1 MKTWI
6 VALVAAALGIGVG
19 VGITVAEFSPAREI
33 FEVGEFANGPD
44 AGGTGANSSQNLGSP
59 KAVVEGSRSYDFG
72 SMDRD
77 VKGRHKFVLRNEGTA
92 ALSIKVGQP
101 TCKCTIAT
109 SPKDNLPPG
118 ESTEI
123 EMEWKAEGYQPD
135 FRQSVELTTNDFDNP
150 VIRLEIH
157 GNIVHAV
164 RPIPDEITQGGISAT
179 DGGEAEGKIFG
190 FTNEPLQI
198 TGHSLVEAE
207 HADAFTVTLSPLS
220 EGEIQAQPD
229 AKSGYRIHLMVKSG
243 LPVGPLNQTIRLQTN
258 VPTAEVVD
266 IPIRLTVVS
275 DISIISASPGVTFLA
290 DKSVIRLGKLK
301 SAQGAKVRMFVLV
314 KGPHRDE
321 TQLQVASVDPAES
334 LSASIGEA
342 EKLRDGLVLKYPLE
356 ITIPPNAAPISRM
369 GGEQGELG
377 KIIVHTTHPIAKEVR
392 LFVQFAVE

>member
-6 VALVAAALGIGVG
+6 AALVAAALGIGVG
-19 VGITVAEFSPAREI
+19 VGITVAEFSPAREV
-33 FEVGEFANGPD
+33 FEVSEFASGPD
-44 AGGTGANSSQNLGSP
+44 AGGSGSASNLGSP
-59 KAVVEGSRSYDFG
+59 KAVVEGSRIYNFG
-72 SMDRD
+72 SIERD
-77 VKGRHKFVLRNEGTA
+77 VKGRHTFVLRNEGSA
-92 ALSIKVGQP
+92 ALTIKVGQP

-135 FRQSVELTTNDFDNP
+135 FRQSVELTTNDPDNP

-164 RPIPDEITQGGISAT
+164 RPIPDEITLGSISAT
-179 DGGEAEGKIFG
+179 DGGEADGKIFG
-190 FTNEPLQI
+190 YANEPLEI
-198 TGHSLVEAE
+198 KGHSLVEAE
-207 HADAFTVTLSPLS
+207 
-220 EGEIQAQPD
+220 IQAQPE
-229 AKSGYRIHLMVKSG
+229 AKSGYRIHLGVKSG

-266 IPIRLTVVS
+266 IPIRLTVSS
-275 DISIISASPGVTFLA
+275 DISIIGASPGITFFA
-290 DKSVIRLGKLK
+290 DKNVLRLGKLQ
-301 SAQGAKVRMFVLV
+301 SAKGTKVRMFVLV
-314 KGPHRDE
+314 KGPHREE
-321 TQLQVASVDPAES
+321 TQLQVASVDPAEA

-356 ITIPPNAAPISRM
+356 ITVPPNAAPISRM

-377 KIIVHTTHPIAKEVR
+377 RITIHTTHPIAKEVR
-392 LFVQFAVE
+392 LLVQFAVE